1 MNGLG
6 LNEALS
12 RSAPDG
18 NQAAGAARFLEVAD
32 VLAKLLGQVQFV
44 LPLFHV
50 RPVDLL
56 DVLVIEYSLH
66 WRDGTEPLLH
76 FVEQVALEHA
86 RIAGS
91 RVHVVFKN
99 IPAGEDQI
107 VESGER
113 DKFVNFRRAAIS
125 ALPQTD
131 GSH

>member
-1 MNGLG
+1 MNRLG
-6 LNEALS
+6 FNEALG

-18 NQAAGAARFLEVAD
+18 NQTAGPAPFLD
-32 VLAKLLGQVQFV
+32 
-44 LPLFHV
+44 V

-66 WRDGTEPLLH
+66 RGDGAETLLH

-125 ALPQTD
+125 AVKI
-131 GSH
+131 G